1 MFKMKEKLNL
11 KFALS
16 CLFALAVFCLPLSA
30 AYNDWGI
37 PDSSEIR
44 SKLSERWFLAPL
56 SDVRANLP
64 EIYVNSAGQR
74 FQVRLEETD
83 ETFAIFVAPST
94 KITVNVYTSK
104 GVTKEEQETFP
115 GDIAGSWVLIRN
127 KQTEKAELI
136 RYYFMLDSEVYV
148 QFSPYAKTSLA
159 DFVVFGNYAAKGVST
174 GIPFT
179 KFYAASFQKIREF
192 TQTSLPWNY
201 VTIPENSYASI
212 LQMAG
217 MIQSKL
223 PLISYVYEAMYD
235 ENEKLIS
242 IKDGNPLQLEDER
255 TLCLGS
261 AGFIKWIA
269 DGLVE
274 PVAGSKLRRA
284 PLVQKTVEIKENGY
298 QGVLSQKYSLYF
310 ALDWIRN
317 AASAVMSVYTGK
329 DYLFDESGVDVTVSP
344 FAASVTSAGTAN
356 TVTFVEENGY
366 QIKLLKS
373 LLYVLAS
380 TEPDTL
386 YFGAIRGTDR
396 TVTPEIKSFNECV
409 VFLPYFTDTKRFSC
423 YVFMNGHQM
432 TLEDFCM
439 IYAEDFVYLTRVRAY
454 STFFPEPND

>member
-1 MFKMKEKLNL
+1 MFKMMKKLNL

-16 CLFALAVFCLPLSA
+16 VLFGLAVFSMPLCA

-44 SKLSERWFLAPL
+44 AKLTERWFEAPL
-56 SDVRANLP
+56 ADVRANLP
-64 EIYVNSAGQR
+64 EVYVNTAGQR

-83 ETFAIFVAPST
+83 ENFAIIVAPST

-104 GVTKEEQETFP
+104 GITKEEQETFP

-127 KQTEKAELI
+127 KQTAKPELI
-136 RYYFMLDSEVYV
+136 RYYFMPDSEVYV
-148 QFSPYAKTSLA
+148 TFSPYAKTSLA
-159 DFVVFGNYAAKGVST
+159 DFVIFGNYAAKGVST
-174 GIPFT
+174 GIPFS
-179 KFYAASFQKIREF
+179 KYYNASFQKIREY
-192 TQTSLPWNY
+192 TQTSLPWDY
-201 VTIPENSYASI
+201 VTIPQNSYASI

-223 PLISYVYEAMYD
+223 PLISYAHDTMYD
-235 ENEKLIS
+235 ENNQAVS
-242 IKDGNPLQLEDER
+242 VKDGKPVEIEDKR
-255 TLCLGS
+255 MLSLGS

-274 PVAGSKLRRA
+274 PIAGSKLVRA
-284 PLVQKTVEIKENGY
+284 PLVKNTVEIKENGY

-310 ALDWIRN
+310 SLDWIRN
-317 AASAVMSVYTGK
+317 IASAVMSVYTGK
-329 DYLFDESGVDVTVSP
+329 DYLFKDSGVDVTISP
-344 FAASVTSAGTAN
+344 FAASVTNAGTAN
-356 TVTFVEENGY
+356 AVTFVDDNGY
-366 QIKLLKS
+366 QVGLLKA

-396 TVTPEIKSFNECV
+396 TVSPEIKSFNECV
-409 VFLPYFTDTKRFSC
+409 VFMPYFTDTKRFSC

-439 IYAEDFVYLTRVRAY
+439 IYADDFVFLTRVRAY
-454 STFFPEPND
+454 NSFFPEPNN